1 MPTFVVLCKLTDQ
14 GVRNIR
20 TLPQVAR
27 ENDAQAKAAGVEVIG
42 RYYTQ
47 GAVDLVM
54 ILRATD
60 EQTAA
65 AVLLAGAAQGNF
77 HTETLR
83 AFTLEE
89 MEGIVA
95 KLP

>member
-1 MPTFVVLCKLTDQ
+1 MPTYVVLCKLTDQ
-14 GVRNIR
+14 GARNVKA
-20 TLPQVAR
+20 LPGIAR

-54 ILRATD
+54 VLRAAD
-60 EQTAA
+60 EQAVA

-83 AFTLEE
+83 GFTVEELEA
-89 MEGIVA
+89 IVA